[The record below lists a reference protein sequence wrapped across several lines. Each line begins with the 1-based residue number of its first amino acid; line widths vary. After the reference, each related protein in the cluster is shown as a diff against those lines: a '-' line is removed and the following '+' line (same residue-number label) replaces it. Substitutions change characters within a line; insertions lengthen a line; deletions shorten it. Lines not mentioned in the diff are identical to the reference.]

1 MGDNHSYSLIDN
13 SIHQLEP
20 MQYGTDN
27 THRVSTSSL
36 FSRKLSRSLLSD
48 GKCNPYLLRTLI
60 LGLFGGIVG
69 GPCGFAIVKLFHL
82 GSSAS
87 FWIPFTSFW
96 TGAGAGSIVANKIQR
111 RSDPDYK
118 LFWNSG
124 DAAKDRLQE
133 CLKKDNLEEVF
144 PTFLAIFTNEDRL
157 NNWYRR
163 RIKMYHQSESASEA
177 LAEAKFLLEDLTELV
192 GEVVQTNTNLNSN
205 SNDHEKTIMV
215 IVCVERF
222 VMMSLYWDLMGQC
235 RDLETVRDREYMK
248 KRCKPENTQ
257 VEVPQ
262 EAIYLLNGLVNKQ
275 TVSLK
280 ISCILAVSEILST
293 YTESSETVSCDVLL
307 EKFVSA
313 VCRSSIRHPFAELY
327 FMDTFS
333 PQGLKGKESYA
344 VSSFMASVYY
354 VANSE

>member
-27 THRVSTSSL
+27 TQRVSSSSL
-36 FSRKLSRSLLSD
+36 FLRKLSRSLLSE
-48 GKCNPYLLRTLI
+48 GKCNPYLLRTL
-60 LGLFGGIVG
+60 LLSLLGGIVG

-87 FWIPFTSFW
+87 FWIPFTGFW
-96 TGAGAGSIVANKIQR
+96 SGAGAGSIIAKKIQR

-118 LFWNSG
+118 ILWNSG
-124 DAAKDRLQE
+124 DAAKDLLQE

-144 PTFLAIFTNEDRL
+144 PEFLAVFTNEDRL
-157 NNWYRR
+157 NTWYRR
-163 RIKMYHQSESASEA
+163 RIKMYHQSETASEA

-192 GEVVQTNTNLNSN
+192 GDVVQTDTDCNGS
-205 SNDHEKTIMV
+205 SHDKTIMV

-235 RDLETVRDREYMK
+235 RDLEAVRDCQYME
-248 KRCKPENTQ
+248 KRCRPENIQ
-257 VEVPQ
+257 VEVPH

-293 YTESSETVSCDVLL
+293 YTESRETVSCD
-307 EKFVSA
+307 
-313 VCRSSIRHPFAELY
+313 
-327 FMDTFS
+327 
-333 PQGLKGKESYA
+333 GL
-344 VSSFMASVYY
+344 
-354 VANSE
+354 